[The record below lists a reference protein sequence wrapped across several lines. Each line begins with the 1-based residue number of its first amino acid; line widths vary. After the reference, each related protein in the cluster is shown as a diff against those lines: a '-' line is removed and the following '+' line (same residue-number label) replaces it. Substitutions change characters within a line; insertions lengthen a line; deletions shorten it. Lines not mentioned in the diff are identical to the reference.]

1 MPGGFAVFIVLMIV
15 LVIVAAVFAHRA
27 AKKRQAELLAWA
39 TTHGLSYALGED
51 RSIEERFPLHRCLGE
66 GSKRYAENVMEGERD
81 GRGIC
86 LFDYHYETYSTNSKG
101 GRQTHHHH
109 FSAVVIDTGLP
120 LKALNI
126 RSENF
131 LDKITEFVG
140 YDDIDFELTEFSNKF
155 YVQAPDRKWA
165 YEVLHQSTM
174 EFLLESPRFTLE
186 MAGTWLMA
194 RKTGRLKPGQFSE
207 ALGVAEGILDRLPR
221 YLLRQL
227 KGEDA

>member
-1 MPGGFAVFIVLMIV
+1 MPEGFAVFIVIMIV
-15 LVIVAAVFAHRA
+15 FVIVAAVFSHRA

-39 TTHGLSYALGED
+39 TTNGFSYALGED
-51 RSIEERFPLHRCLGE
+51 RSLEERFPLHRCLRE

-81 GRGIC
+81 GRGVC
-86 LFDYHYETYSTNSKG
+86 AFDYHYETYSSNSKG

-186 MAGTWLMA
+186 MAGPWLMA
-194 RKTGRLKPGQFSE
+194 RRTGRLKPEHFSG